1 MKQKRKISHEALQEA
16 IQKYIKKGGLIE
28 QLPEQKTAPRSRVGG
43 KWSNS
48 ELGSLSGN

>member
-28 QLPEQKTAPRSRVGG
+28 KLPEQKTVQASRVGG
-43 KWSNS
+43 KWSNT
-48 ELGSLSGN
+48 ELGNLSGN